1 MTNPGSTSPIPP
13 RQVREAL
20 HQSEVSFRLLI
31 EGVREYAI
39 FMLDPNG
46 IIVSWNAG
54 AQRIKQYSAEEII
67 GKHFSVFYEQAAID
81 SGKPEWELTT
91 ALQEGSVEDEDWRLR
106 RDGTRFW
113 ANVVITALY
122 DIEGKHMG
130 FAKVT
135 RDLTDRRREEE
146 AARDIARNQLHASE
160 ARFGRFAEHL
170 PGLAWIKDLGGRYT
184 YLNAAAARAF
194 GRPISQIIGATD
206 EEIFPSEI
214 ATRFKSNDLQ
224 ALSTGVGIEVIEL
237 LAHPGG
243 EVRHSIVSKFP
254 ITDETGRIHL
264 LGGIAI
270 DITERI
276 NAEERLRD
284 ADRRKNEFLATLAHE
299 LRNPLA
305 PIRNGVHLLQRELEP
320 EARGRVN
327 RMLNEQLEHL
337 VRLVDDLLEVSR
349 ITSGKVDLRR
359 DLTDLRDVIRGAVD
373 AATGLITAKSHEL
386 TLDLPDHPIT
396 VFGDQVRLVQVVA
409 NLLNNAAKYT
419 PESGQIRVSLS
430 RHKDEAF
437 IKVRDNGL
445 GIPPEMLPRVF
456 EMFAQV
462 DQTLGRSQGGLGI
475 GLTLAR
481 NLVSLHGGALEG
493 SSAGPGTGS
502 EFTVC
507 LPLAAPTRQPE
518 AKQVTP
524 ETATQP
530 VKVLVVDDSQ
540 DGADTLAMV
549 LGLFNLNTRV
559 AYNGPAAMAVIRE
572 WRPDVILMDIGMPG
586 MDGFEVARQVR
597 ANPDFAPVK
606 LIALTGWGT
615 TEDRRRTSEA
625 GFDDHWVKPIDPATV
640 TALLAKFT

>member
-1 MTNPGSTSPIPP
+1 
-13 RQVREAL
+13 VREAL